1 MSALARRGTA
11 DAVRVLRQLA
21 ASHPGLLSL
30 DDLTREAEELR
41 LGQDWSPVQ
50 AEELTRL
57 LEDSTTRLVRGSADL
72 ADLIHRAILEA
83 AGTLVRTGQLL
94 WDVHREDRKEIWRPK
109 SEVAFGAWLAEQ
121 LRASLVR
128 GGVVISREVR
138 VWETTTQ
145 HGLAIDIQADAPVT
159 GGRQD
164 EPARCRI
171 ELKGNWHTDLMTAM
185 RTQLADDYLI
195 PEGLRHGVY
204 VTAWFDTELWNDPA
218 DDRRRTARSRDRDT
232 TTTELVSQAES
243 LRELGLDVRSV
254 VVCIPRPAP
263 SARRDQ

>member
-1 MSALARRGTA
+1 MLGRDEQARHWRDGVLSALARRGTA

-41 LGQDWSPVQ
+41 LGQDWSPVR

-94 WDVHREDRKEIWRPK
+94 WDVHREDRREIWRPK
-109 SEVAFGAWLAEQ
+109 SEAAFGAWLAEQ

-128 GGVVISREVR
+128 GGVVIS
-138 VWETTTQ
+138 
-145 HGLAIDIQADAPVT
+145 
-159 GGRQD
+159 
-164 EPARCRI
+164 ARCAS
-171 ELKGNWHTDLMTAM
+171 G
-185 RTQLADDYLI
+185 
-195 PEGLRHGVY
+195 
-204 VTAWFDTELWNDPA
+204 
-218 DDRRRTARSRDRDT
+218 RRPPRRPQRGR
-232 TTTELVSQAES
+232 
-243 LRELGLDVRSV
+243 
-254 VVCIPRPAP
+254 VCSAP
-263 SARRDQ
+263 GAKSAP

>member
-1 MSALARRGTA
+1 
-11 DAVRVLRQLA
+11 
-21 ASHPGLLSL
+21 
-30 DDLTREAEELR
+30 
-41 LGQDWSPVQ
+41 
-50 AEELTRL
+50 
-57 LEDSTTRLVRGSADL
+57 
-72 ADLIHRAILEA
+72 
-83 AGTLVRTGQLL
+83 
-94 WDVHREDRKEIWRPK
+94 
-109 SEVAFGAWLAEQ
+109 
-121 LRASLVR
+121 
-128 GGVVISREVR
+128 
-138 VWETTTQ
+138 
-145 HGLAIDIQADAPVT
+145 
-159 GGRQD
+159 
-164 EPARCRI
+164 
-171 ELKGNWHTDLMTAM
+171 MTAM